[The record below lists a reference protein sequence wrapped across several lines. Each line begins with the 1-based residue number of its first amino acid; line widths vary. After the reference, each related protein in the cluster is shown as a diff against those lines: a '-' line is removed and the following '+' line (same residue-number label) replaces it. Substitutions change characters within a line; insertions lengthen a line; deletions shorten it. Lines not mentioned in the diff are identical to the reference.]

1 MTYIRR
7 IRKTLGI
14 LFILTAIIL
23 TQIPAAKVS
32 ADSHSFQLSGD
43 ILVKYTGTEKSVS
56 IPNTVKIIGEEAF
69 ANNETIT
76 EVTFS
81 DNVKEVRYGAF
92 GNCTNLKTVHVNNE
106 LEEIHSGAFA
116 NCKSLESFTIPEK
129 LKDLGNGV
137 FAGCKKLDSV
147 QISDGN
153 EYFSFDDGV
162 IYSNDKDVL
171 YEMLNG
177 RKDNLYTMPSEV
189 EQIRPYAF
197 WGCDDLWCATLS
209 GNLFE
214 ISEYAFS
221 NCSKLTVIEIP
232 YSVRSIC
239 LKAFEDCI
247 SLEMISVPESVI
259 DIHSTAFDGCY
270 QLKANT
276 VKGSYAYDYFEKM
289 DTSNVSRAEY
299 EDMVEIVH
307 LKVRLENMATENNNK
322 NEENNNKDDEN
333 EQESEDVNVNLYDP
347 NALGV
352 TQVVGQ
358 DAVVFIDNTKQDV
371 YDGSDY
377 GIEEEEPKEEEP
389 KEETIFDDVIFVT
402 DGKGQAFP
410 KYTVYRNV
418 IANQAYY
425 LDETLTE
432 IELPN
437 VITEIGDFAFAR
449 SALTSINI
457 PESVTKIGYGAFYH
471 CDYLEEVNI
480 PNTVTVI
487 EPAAFAETKWI
498 KKWKQYSGEEFLI
511 VGDGILI
518 AYNGDYRNVIIPD
531 DVKTIAANVFEN
543 HNEIQSAQLPDSLLY
558 IDEEA
563 FVGCSSLK
571 LITGGKSVK
580 CIGDRAFAE
589 CPLSNIRIPASVET
603 VGVGAYT
610 SQAFIIF
617 QGIEIP
623 DITAGISSKRVSNE
637 QYRIDAFNEASFAV
651 VSNSI
656 KKEDIEGSALDPETN
671 GFHGAC
677 VSILEEAIGDGRG
690 KVCLR
695 LCTMYPDEEGKVYI
709 PITYEIFGKQYDL
722 VEIDDKSFDFY
733 ELTDKWERNPL
744 KEVVIPQGAGLSLPL
759 IPEIELNNTDR
770 DVLPEEGIATED
782 IVTEDIIPEDIVVE
796 ELPQIELSIF
806 ANSLKNQEIASAS
819 ISGVHHQ
826 YKLSITESE
835 SIAKE
840 FEAAYEELYG
850 ETDFARMLGLDIVLT
865 DKQGDISID
874 KFGNNTMKVI
884 LPVPISTNSE
894 FLKMM
899 CMDENGQLE
908 EVLCT
913 IETID
918 ELECIVFEVAHLS
931 PYAIYEFNHS
941 EDTGSGALDD
951 SPDTGDGFEPR
962 IFLCIALLSL
972 GILMVLWRGKKKENS
987 TISR

>member
-7 IRKTLGI
+7 IRKTIGI

-32 ADSHSFQLSGD
+32 ADSHSFQISGD

-69 ANNETIT
+69 ANNETVT

-81 DNVKEVRYGAF
+81 DNVREVRYGAF

-116 NCKSLESFTIPEK
+116 NCKNLESFTIPEK
-129 LKDLGNGV
+129 LNDLGNGV

-162 IYSNDKDVL
+162 IYSNDKDIL

-177 RKDNLYTMPSEV
+177 RKGNLYTMPSEV

-197 WGCDDLWCATLS
+197 WGCDHLWCATLS

-239 LKAFEDCI
+239 LKAFEDCV

-307 LKVRLENMATENNNK
+307 LKVQLENMATENNNK

-333 EQESEDVNVNLYDP
+333 QQESEDVNVDLYDP

-377 GIEEEEPKEEEP
+377 GIEEEPEEEEP
-389 KEETIFDDVIFVT
+389 EEETIFDDIIFVT

-425 LDETLTE
+425 LDETLSE

-449 SALTSINI
+449 SALKSINI
-457 PESVTKIGYGAFYH
+457 PESVTKIDQNAFLNCNSLSKVY
-471 CDYLEEVNI
+471 CKPTTPPSIFY
-480 PNTVTVI
+480 NTSGNTGKTFPFNQDMKICVPRSSYDAYVQFSSAASNGLAQSNWYIYQSYI
-487 EPAAFAETKWI
+487 EP
-498 KKWKQYSGEEFLI
+498 
-511 VGDGILI
+511 
-518 AYNGDYRNVIIPD
+518 
-531 DVKTIAANVFEN
+531 
-543 HNEIQSAQLPDSLLY
+543 
-558 IDEEA
+558 
-563 FVGCSSLK
+563 
-571 LITGGKSVK
+571 
-580 CIGDRAFAE
+580 
-589 CPLSNIRIPASVET
+589 
-603 VGVGAYT
+603 
-610 SQAFIIF
+610 
-617 QGIEIP
+617 
-623 DITAGISSKRVSNE
+623 
-637 QYRIDAFNEASFAV
+637 
-651 VSNSI
+651 
-656 KKEDIEGSALDPETN
+656 
-671 GFHGAC
+671 
-677 VSILEEAIGDGRG
+677 
-690 KVCLR
+690 
-695 LCTMYPDEEGKVYI
+695 
-709 PITYEIFGKQYDL
+709 YD
-722 VEIDDKSFDFY
+722 F
-733 ELTDKWERNPL
+733 
-744 KEVVIPQGAGLSLPL
+744 
-759 IPEIELNNTDR
+759 
-770 DVLPEEGIATED
+770 
-782 IVTEDIIPEDIVVE
+782 
-796 ELPQIELSIF
+796 
-806 ANSLKNQEIASAS
+806 
-819 ISGVHHQ
+819 
-826 YKLSITESE
+826 
-835 SIAKE
+835 
-840 FEAAYEELYG
+840 
-850 ETDFARMLGLDIVLT
+850 
-865 DKQGDISID
+865 
-874 KFGNNTMKVI
+874 
-884 LPVPISTNSE
+884 
-894 FLKMM
+894 
-899 CMDENGQLE
+899 
-908 EVLCT
+908 
-913 IETID
+913 
-918 ELECIVFEVAHLS
+918 
-931 PYAIYEFNHS
+931 
-941 EDTGSGALDD
+941 
-951 SPDTGDGFEPR
+951 
-962 IFLCIALLSL
+962 
-972 GILMVLWRGKKKENS
+972 
-987 TISR
+987 